1 MSLGGSYTWLFNFP
15 NNYPNTPNQP
25 GAEHRTTW
33 QFKASGTYDAPY
45 GIRLSP
51 ILRHQ
56 SGVNFART
64 GTIVAPAGSGLA
76 VSGGTPAAA
85 AATLIYLEPANANRE
100 DNIWVFD
107 TRAERSI
114 KLAQNTQLRLF
125 LDLFNLTNSHASETI
140 GRATGTSYL
149 KPTAIL
155 APRTARVGFRFVW

>member
-1 MSLGGSYTWLFNFP
+1 
-15 NNYPNTPNQP
+15 
-25 GAEHRTTW
+25 
-33 QFKASGTYDAPY
+33 
-45 GIRLSP
+45 
-51 ILRHQ
+51 
-56 SGVNFART
+56 VNFART

-107 TRAERSI
+107 TRVERSI

-149 KPTAIL
+149 KPSAIL

>member
-1 MSLGGSYTWLFNFP
+1 M
-15 NNYPNTPNQP
+15 
-25 GAEHRTTW
+25 
-33 QFKASGTYDAPY
+33 
-45 GIRLSP
+45 
-51 ILRHQ
+51 
-56 SGVNFART
+56 
-64 GTIVAPAGSGLA
+64 
-76 VSGGTPAAA
+76 
-85 AATLIYLEPANANRE
+85 
-100 DNIWVFD
+100 FD